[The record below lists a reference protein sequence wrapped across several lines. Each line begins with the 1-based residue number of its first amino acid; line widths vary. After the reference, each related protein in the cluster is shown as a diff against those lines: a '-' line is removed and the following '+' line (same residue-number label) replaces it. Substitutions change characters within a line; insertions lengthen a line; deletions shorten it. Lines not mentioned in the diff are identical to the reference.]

1 MCVMIAVRL
10 QWMTTARGLKT
21 HKCSETFKLV
31 LLCIWYR
38 LHKNVRKETSSV
50 NLLEVGHSHK
60 WGRATGTVVVIDRK
74 VTLHK
79 HSSQFQA
86 MGTFPFKSGH
96 VAQVTNYQ
104 TVNWTMH
111 GVLQDLLESCSAVL
125 YLDTP
130 LFTSNRSTMWAVT
143 SWTCLWNVVWHLWGI
158 LDIHCDIYES
168 LTYVWLFN
176 HGYMWICFW
185 TYPCFCKG
193 QIAVV
198 VK

>member
-60 WGRATGTVVVIDRK
+60 WGRATGIVVVIDRK

-86 MGTFPFKSGH
+86 MGTFQFKSGH

-130 LFTSNRSTMWAVT
+130 LFTFKSINNVGCDFLDMSLKC
-143 SWTCLWNVVWHLWGI
+143 CLAFVGYFGHPLWYLRVFNICLVV
-158 LDIHCDIYES
+158 
-168 LTYVWLFN
+168 
-176 HGYMWICFW
+176 
-185 TYPCFCKG
+185 
-193 QIAVV
+193 
-198 VK
+198 